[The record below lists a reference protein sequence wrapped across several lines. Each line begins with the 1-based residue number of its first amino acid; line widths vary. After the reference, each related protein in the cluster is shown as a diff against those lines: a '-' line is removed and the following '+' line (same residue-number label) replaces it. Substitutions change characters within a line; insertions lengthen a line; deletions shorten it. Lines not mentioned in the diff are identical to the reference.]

1 MRRALGLRNTAPTQ
15 DRPVPPP
22 TSPGASHSQRRRFIR
37 DGEVP
42 VSVIHRDQD
51 DTPGTNK
58 LDVTRQALREQIA
71 AREHAE
77 HLLQEAQ
84 ATVHDLQT
92 KLAHERI
99 ARDEAI
105 RRVEHERQLV
115 EQTLQRVQEELAIER
130 DQRQQAEQERDE
142 AIVACQEAEGR
153 LLEVL
158 AAQDAKMASQAP
170 PRPTD
175 DPHTTRS
182 PRKTVPMTEP
192 SAGGDKVEQPRRR
205 GRPAK
210 PDQSETEIVE
220 SWKPGWQDRFR

>member
-105 RRVEHERQLV
+105 RCVEHERQLV

-130 DQRQQAEQERDE
+130 DGRQKAEQQRDD
-142 AIVACQEAEGR
+142 ALAGRSEAEER
-153 LLEVL
+153 LRAVE
-158 AAQDAKMASQAP
+158 A
-170 PRPTD
+170 TD
-175 DPHTTRS
+175 DAQGRSQVPLRTT
-182 PRKTVPMTEP
+182 
-192 SAGGDKVEQPRRR
+192 D
-205 GRPAK
+205 
-210 PDQSETEIVE
+210 DL
-220 SWKPGWQDRFR
+220 